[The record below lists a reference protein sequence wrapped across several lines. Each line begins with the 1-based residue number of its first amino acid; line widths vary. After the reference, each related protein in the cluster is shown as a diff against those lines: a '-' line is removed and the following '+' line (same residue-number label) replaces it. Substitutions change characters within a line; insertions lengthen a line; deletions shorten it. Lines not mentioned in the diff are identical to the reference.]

1 MGYNSFGN
9 VFFFG
14 IGVYVCALVQRDS
27 GLAYYPAL
35 FVGIGLGALAAGA
48 TALVLGPAILGI
60 RGHYFAIATLGLS
73 IVAADVASAW
83 EYIGAASGMAPP
95 IYPGAIES
103 RSKFF
108 YYLLF
113 ALAALTFVV
122 VRRLYSTR
130 VGLAI
135 NAIRDDEDKAEAMG
149 LHTTRY
155 KVFAWCVA
163 ALFLGAAGGP
173 VGNLVGFID
182 PRDLAFA
189 GATFGVWMVLMAV
202 LGGKGTLW
210 GPVIGAVVFHATQEL
225 FWTYLLGWQRVA
237 MGLLIVVI
245 VVILPGGNTGLHAA
259 NPRPRYGGEPAA
271 AGARRDGAM
280 SVASGDDVAAP
291 AVPAGALLEVRHV
304 SKRFGG
310 VVANRD
316 VSLDVPAGRITGL
329 IGPNGSG
336 KTTLFNS
343 IAGQHPI
350 DDGSIRFEGHE
361 ISRLR
366 TPKIARMGLIRTFQQ
381 THVYRGMNCVQN
393 MLISTS
399 HAEETR

>member
-1 MGYNSFGN
+1 MMSVATGDARDAALMIGIAAAGIAAPWIVPAVTTQLAFLWLMILFAVTWDINGGQMGYNSFGN

-27 GLAYYPAL
+27 GLSYYPAL
-35 FVGIGLGALAAGA
+35 FAGIGLGALAAGA
-48 TALVLGPAILGI
+48 TALVLGPALLGI

-95 IYPGAIES
+95 VFPGDIGN

-113 ALAALTFVV
+113 ALAAFTFVV
-122 VRRLYSTR
+122 VRRLYASR
-130 VGLAI
+130 LGLAI
-135 NAIRDDEDKAEAMG
+135 NAIRDDEDKSEAMG

-155 KVFAWCVA
+155 KVFAWCTA

-210 GPVIGAVVFHATQEL
+210 GPVLGAVVFHVTQEL

-245 VVILPGGNTGLHAA
+245 VVFFPSGILGLTRRRGRSGPTIGKALPHARA
-259 NPRPRYGGEPAA
+259 EPAA
-271 AGARRDGAM
+271 STATASSTARAEPAA
-280 SVASGDDVAAP
+280 SVETMTNSTRA
-291 AVPAGALLEVRHV
+291 EV
-304 SKRFGG
+304 
-310 VVANRD
+310 
-316 VSLDVPAGRITGL
+316 GR
-329 IGPNGSG
+329 
-336 KTTLFNS
+336 
-343 IAGQHPI
+343 
-350 DDGSIRFEGHE
+350 
-361 ISRLR
+361 
-366 TPKIARMGLIRTFQQ
+366 
-381 THVYRGMNCVQN
+381 
-393 MLISTS
+393 
-399 HAEETR
+399 